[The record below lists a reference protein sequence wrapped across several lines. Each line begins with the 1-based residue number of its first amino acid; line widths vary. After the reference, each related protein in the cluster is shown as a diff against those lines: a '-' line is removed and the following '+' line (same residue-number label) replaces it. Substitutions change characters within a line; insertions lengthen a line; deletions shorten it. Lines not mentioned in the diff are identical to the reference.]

1 MRCIYLSLVWLLAIV
16 GTTFAQNKTNLS
28 DDEILKLYDGLR
40 VADVSDGM
48 DFVGLRDAG
57 LMDQSIQP
65 LWRNIEDFSHR
76 FCGIALTARYVPTNK
91 VVKNTMPEA
100 EYKQW
105 EGNWYNS
112 ISAEY
117 FGDSVKKGSVIVIDC
132 QGAGDA
138 GSVGSFNGLYWFSKG
153 ARGIVSNG
161 GVRDLDEIILQKIP
175 VYIDPLQRG
184 RGIRPGRNE
193 LESVNKPI
201 SVGGVL
207 VRQGDIIVAD
217 SDGVIVVPRE
227 FAADVAAWAHKI
239 LDGDKSARK
248 GLYEKLNM
256 PLDNTVK

>member
-1 MRCIYLSLVWLLAIV
+1 MSCKYMIIIGMLLIAE
-16 GTTFAQNKTNLS
+16 TTSAQNTANLS
-28 DDEILKLYDGLR
+28 DEEILQLYDGLR

-57 LMDQSIQP
+57 LMEQSIQP
-65 LWRNIEDFSHR
+65 LWRNTEDFSHR
-76 FCGIALTARYVPTNK
+76 FCGIALTARYIPTNK
-91 VVKNTMPEA
+91 VVKNPMPEA
-100 EYKQW
+100 EYKTW
-105 EGNWYNS
+105 EGNWYNT
-112 ISAEY
+112 ISAET
-117 FGDSVKKGSVIVIDC
+117 FGDSVKKGSVVVIDC
-132 QGAGDA
+132 QGAGDV

-161 GVRDLDEIILQKIP
+161 GVRDLDELILQKIP

-207 VRQGDIIVAD
+207 VRPGDIIVAD

-227 FAADVAAWAHKI
+227 YAAEVAAWAHNI
-239 LDGDKSARK
+239 LAGDKSARK
-248 GLYEKLNM
+248 SIYEQLNI
-256 PLDNTVK
+256 PLDQTVK

>member
-1 MRCIYLSLVWLLAIV
+1 MKRICLLFGLLLTVANAS
-16 GTTFAQNKTNLS
+16 FAQNASKLS
-28 DDEILKLYDGLR
+28 DEEILKQYEGLR

-57 LMDQSIQP
+57 LMEQAIQP
-65 LWRNIEDFSHR
+65 VWRNTEDFSHR
-76 FCGIALTARYVPTNK
+76 FCGIALTARYIPTNK
-91 VVKNTMPEA
+91 VVKNPMPEA
-100 EYKQW
+100 EYKTW
-105 EGNWYNS
+105 EGNWYNN
-112 ISAEY
+112 ISAES
-117 FGDSVKKGSVIVIDC
+117 FGDSVKKGSVVVIDC
-132 QGAGDA
+132 QGAGDV

-153 ARGIVSNG
+153 ARGVVSNG
-161 GVRDLDEIILQKIP
+161 GVRDLDELIMQKIP

-207 VRQGDIIVAD
+207 IRPGDIIVAD

-227 FAADVAAWAHKI
+227 FAAEVAAYAHKI

-248 GLYEKLNM
+248 GLYEKLNI